1 MEPTAPR
8 RRAQKAPREPRP
20 PKQARPTREIRPGD
34 PEEIVSL
41 ASSALTVIALVCLW
55 MLVQVVLLG
64 SATHDRSQELLYGQ
78 YRAQLSQATAPTG
91 ALDFDGKPVQ
101 PGSPVAILTIP
112 ALGLDE
118 VVVDGTASGDLMAG
132 PGHLRNT
139 PLPGQAGTSV
149 VLGRS
154 TTYGAPFRDLTS
166 LKVGDPIEVQNAEG
180 KVTYKVTGIRRAGD
194 PVPAAPTTANGGR
207 LTLVTAEGSGPLK
220 ALKSSSVV
228 YVDAS
233 TEKATPA
240 GVFAAAVPD
249 AEKPMGRDTGAL
261 PVLVVLLGLLAF
273 VAFAITVVRRR
284 FAAVLVW
291 VVATPVVIALAWSV
305 TDQVM
310 RLLPNLM

>member
-1 MEPTAPR
+1 MEQTRPR
-8 RRAQKAPREPRP
+8 RRADKEKA

-41 ASSALTVIALVCLW
+41 AASALTVIALVCLW
-55 MLVQVVLLG
+55 MVVQVVLLG
-64 SATHDRSQELLYGQ
+64 GASHDRSQELLYAKF
-78 YRAQLSQATAPTG
+78 RAELSQATAPTG
-91 ALDFDGKPVQ
+91 ALDFEEKPVE
-101 PGSPVAILTIP
+101 PGSPVALLTIP
-112 ALGLDE
+112 ALGLSQ

-149 VLGRS
+149 VFGRAA
-154 TTYGAPFRDLTS
+154 TYGAPFRDLAR
-166 LKVGDPIEVQNAEG
+166 LKVGEVIEVQNAEG
-180 KVTYKVTGIRRAGD
+180 KVSYKVTGLRRAGD
-194 PVPAAPTTANGGR
+194 PVPAAPTTATGGR

-220 ALKSSSVV
+220 ALKASSAL

-233 TEKATPA
+233 TEAATPP
-240 GVFAAAVPD
+240 GVVASAVPD
-249 AEKPMGRDTGAL
+249 SEKAMGRDTAAL
-261 PVLVVLLGLLAF
+261 PVLVILLGLLAF
-273 VAFAITVVRRR
+273 VAFAITVARRR